1 MLPPFEFLGLIT
13 AAYLGF
19 KLVKWLKLWHSI
31 PLDVRQ
37 FGKWALVTGSTDGIG
52 KAFAH
57 AMAAKGLNVVLVSRS
72 SEKLKRVSEE
82 IMQKHLVK
90 TKVVTVDFKDDAKDY
105 VAKIQHEIDGL
116 EIGVLVNNVGMAY
129 NYPEEF
135 LALPGSYQKV
145 RDLISVNISSMN
157 AMTRLC
163 LPQMVDRGH
172 GVVLNIGSL
181 AAVSP
186 SPLIAAY
193 AATKSYVD
201 KFSAM
206 LHQEYERK
214 GITVQCVH
222 PGPVV
227 SNMSRDLLPE
237 KLPKFLAPEADIFVG
252 SCMKR
257 LGTCSVTAGYWAHDL
272 IWTLPLLIQTE
283 SSRESG
289 AYDFMSL
296 AKKRALKQ

>member
-1 MLPPFEFLGLIT
+1 MLPLFEFLGLIT
-13 AAYLGF
+13 AAYLAF
-19 KLVKWLKLWHSI
+19 ELVKWLNLWRSI

-37 FGKWALVTGSTDGIG
+37 FGKWALVTGCTDGIG
-52 KAFAH
+52 KAFAF

-82 IMQKHLVK
+82 VMQKHLVK
-90 TKVVTVDFKDDAKDY
+90 TKVITVDFKDDAKDY
-105 VAKIQHEIDGL
+105 VTKIQQEIDGL

-129 NYPEEF
+129 SYPEEF

-186 SPLIAAY
+186 SPLMAAY

-227 SNMSRDLLPE
+227 SNMSKGLIPE
-237 KLPKFLAPEADIFVG
+237 ELPKFLAPEADIFVG
-252 SCMKR
+252 SCLRR
-257 LGTCSVTAGYWAHDL
+257 LGIYSVTAGYWAHDL
-272 IWTLPLLIQTE
+272 LWTLPLLIQTE

-289 AYDFMSL
+289 AYKFMAL
-296 AKKRALKQ
+296 AKKRALEE